1 MQARIR
7 LDHTLLAIEGEH
19 RVHAMLELV
28 APDVRDAGRRPA
40 LGLAL
45 VLDRSGSMAG
55 PKLEVARRCAAWVVE
70 RLAPSDRVAVV
81 AYDDEVTLVAPLAP
95 PEPARL
101 AGAIAAIA
109 PGGMTNLSGG
119 WLKGLEELGREAGA
133 PVRKVVLL
141 TDGLANVGITEP
153 AILAD
158 AARAAAEA
166 GVGTST
172 IGLGTGFDED
182 LLTALSDAGGGGAHF
197 AETPDAA
204 PAIFAA
210 ELDGLA
216 SVVAQNVSVEVRPGP
231 GVTAVGALNDHPAT
245 PVEGGLQLSLGDAY
259 GGGRRRVVL
268 ELAIPHLAALGP
280 ARVAELVVR
289 YVAVADGLSHHTLTL
304 PVVVNAV
311 SAEEAAR
318 AVPDADVTEEV
329 MLLRAARAQE
339 EAVRRA
345 DRGDHAGAG
354 HVLREASAMLAAA
367 PPGSARAEE
376 LLRRSRDLA
385 DQVDLMSP
393 SGYDATTRKRMRYQS
408 HAARRGRRRPGDR

>member
-1 MQARIR
+1 MQAHIR
-7 LDHTLLAIEGEH
+7 LDHTLLAVEGEH
-19 RVHAMLELV
+19 RVNAMLELAAPA
-28 APDVRDAGRRPA
+28 APDAGRPA
-40 LGLAL
+40 LGVAL

-81 AYDDEVTLVAPLAP
+81 AYDDEVTLVAPLGP
-95 PEPARL
+95 PDPARL
-101 AGAIAAIA
+101 GAAIAAIP

-119 WLKGLEELGREAGA
+119 WLKGLEELGRQAGV

-153 AILAD
+153 AMLTD

-172 IGLGTGFDED
+172 IGLGADFDED
-182 LLTALSDAGGGGAHF
+182 LLTALSDAGEGGAHF

-210 ELDGLA
+210 ELEGLA

-231 GVTAVGALNDHPAT
+231 GVSAVGALNDYPAT
-245 PVEGGLQLSLGDAY
+245 RVEGGLQLALGDAY
-259 GGGRRRVVL
+259 GGERRRVVL
-268 ELAIPHLAALGP
+268 ELEIPHLAALGP

-289 YVAVADGLSHHTLTL
+289 YVAVGEGLSHHTRTV

-318 AVPDADVTEEV
+318 AVPDAEVTEEV
-329 MLLRAARAQE
+329 LLLRAARAQE

-354 HVLREASAMLAAA
+354 AVLREASAMLAAA
-367 PPGSARAEE
+367 PPGAARAEE

-385 DQVDLMSP
+385 AQGNEMSP
-393 SGYDATTRKRMRYQS
+393 MGYDATTRKRMRYQS
-408 HAARRGRRRPGDR
+408 HSTRRNRPQAGDR